1 MNMAKDEPWHLSRSV
16 PVTLIFAI
24 VCQTVALIWFVASL
38 SNEVEHN
45 KISNIKQDAK
55 IDSLEKVVQSQ
66 ALTMARMDENIKA
79 IREMMEK
86 DRNR

>member
-1 MNMAKDEPWHLSRSV
+1 MIMAKDEPWHLSRSV

-38 SNEVEHN
+38 SNEVENN

>member
-1 MNMAKDEPWHLSRSV
+1 MIMAKDEPWHLSRSV

-38 SNEVEHN
+38 SNEVENN

-86 DRNR
+86 DRSR